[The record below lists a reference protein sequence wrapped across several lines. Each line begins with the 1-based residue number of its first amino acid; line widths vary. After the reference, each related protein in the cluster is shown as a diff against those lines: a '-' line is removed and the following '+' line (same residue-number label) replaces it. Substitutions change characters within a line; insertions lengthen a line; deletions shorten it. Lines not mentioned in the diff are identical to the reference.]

1 MTSVLMPGWE
11 VEGVRGA
18 SEIADRVCS
27 FSVSIM
33 SGSSLQ
39 LQEEIHLN
47 ALRAECAS
55 SSIVLKVAER
65 KRLGEKYI
73 SSSMVRQDM
82 ADGRTDEIALIVP
95 EAVLEYL

>member
-1 MTSVLMPGWE
+1 MHDLCSVPGWE

-39 LQEEIHLN
+39 LQEEIQHN
-47 ALRAECAS
+47 AL
-55 SSIVLKVAER
+55 VD
-65 KRLGEKYI
+65 
-73 SSSMVRQDM
+73 Q
-82 ADGRTDEIALIVP
+82 
-95 EAVLEYL
+95 